1 MGKQIATY
9 NNKVKQLVPGYDL
22 KSYSPGTITVTRNS
36 VENEQYASW
45 SQNEDEQG
53 MYIKQYSIGDG
64 KAEYSSNQL
73 VAIVDLYY
81 RYLSPI
87 NGENY
92 EGGESPY
99 QLGDDGCIEID
110 NINKTI
116 EKGASYEFT
125 LTPKSGFSIVPA
137 GYVEVK
143 NESGWSGIDI
153 SWQNTEGPV
162 NITIPS
168 DKITGNL
175 RFVLND
181 CLYKLYIQKT
191 VDGHNYGDPEEIGTQ
206 NCSDIVNV
214 DSLKPAENPT
224 GTHFVNI
231 TKDGTAISGNQ
242 QFCGDTTIN
251 INYAINQYTI
261 DTSGV
266 NSDCVNV
273 VLSPN
278 VQTIEHGGS
287 LTITLTPK
295 EGKRNIGA
303 GSITMGNTAV
313 RTWTSERSITE
324 TISSVEGDVVVI
336 ASCGEEDTYTV
347 TINWVDRQNTLHTE
361 TDIVQSGATIL
372 PEDYVSDWTLPEGYY
387 INSMSPAEG
396 TSILVD
402 SDKTITYDCRLYEY
416 NINFVAGNGIT
427 LNSIDPQYVLYG
439 ESLTIND
446 VYEINQGYRSATETH
461 TGNAGV
467 SLNNGNVTV
476 TNVKSDVTITI
487 SASQIPSYYVSFA
500 FDDPNAGTLDP
511 DRVQVLEDGCAEI
524 EYTLNE
530 YYTLDTIDT
539 EGPGTETH
547 TSNTVKIC
555 DVTGDVTVTINT
567 NYNPPAETHRVT
579 YTLSG
584 SGINLYKDGAIVPS
598 QTTFDVVED
607 GNCSEIGYVITEGY
621 QFDGATSSVQ
631 SIVPTVDTTNRT
643 VEVCP
648 TSDVTIT
655 LTASQIQHTITYDIY
670 EDGVKTDTQTQSVA
684 EGETATLQYRK
695 SNTEDYLAPTVSSND
710 PNLTVN
716 VVKNTG
722 RGYTITGTPVTQ
734 DATISLYL
742 VTKPTHTVTFEV
754 YKDGTLDSS
763 DGWTSNYT
771 EGETFDDE
779 TFTYD
784 DSSYEIDD
792 VISQKLTV
800 DYNYGDSGEIIIS
813 TETPITEDA
822 TVEIYLNSIQQKTV
836 TNIYASGMDAMGG
849 VIFQAKFDDGTYDSN
864 QSKFTVS
871 YSDNDGNTSTSKD
884 VVNNVFDYN
893 LNMGTLKPEGNKY
906 ASGPGVYQ
914 KSKLLNLDYL
924 DYNTQRNKQ
933 VTVTYQG
940 HSETLNI
947 YQRGEQYGYYTGIND
962 SSTDLTNATWVSNSL
977 VDYGDSCNMY
987 DAETKSLYSQ
997 GLDIYNKDITPYY
1010 ITGTYIAENPLNH
1023 LDNNAKFYNNTLP
1036 VNYNKTNTTGYND
1049 HYHITW
1055 IEQGPYD
1062 ATYTINRVNTNMKG
1076 YVFEKDAYQLISSIC
1091 GGSMP
1096 ECNCYVSSESESSSI
1111 STLEA
1116 MDTELSGI
1124 ERSISSPYELWYVRP
1139 EHSYGR
1145 DSISYYHYKE
1155 NSEYRTNINDETFKD
1170 SSDSVLSFS
1179 YPTHIKSNNISQS
1192 ISMDRRKGPGGSNYV
1207 TDSIRWEDETPHDS
1221 PSSYDHW
1228 DYTYYDY
1235 YNRIY
1240 PVFSLTNSNLTG
1252 IHFEK
1257 YNQNYYNYDYDYDN
1271 VASIVNSRQLTDSE
1285 SNDQG
1290 RIITLYSTFISME
1303 TMIRPVFNNGAK
1315 FATLDKKYNGLD
1327 NDDINPESREDFG
1340 VNNYVN
1346 LGRRTRYISKFFLGE
1361 SGLAYNGSKDETL
1374 LTKQNDNDYGFD
1386 ISSYPYIIESD
1397 PNIDYGR
1404 YYDNSSDEYTQATS
1418 YDLNLEYRNTHY
1430 NKMASISFSQYYNN
1444 PASNIQNHYAHN
1456 EDGAKYV
1463 ICGDQFSGTGFYYLY
1478 DPLQSSD
1485 SRLSNWKNICTEG
1498 IKSITYNNS
1507 NGTYTIVTNN
1517 STYTDYRRNTADYYA
1532 RYYHK
1537 ELLNLGV
1544 KLYTNA
1550 NDITVEFDSYNCDDP
1565 KYGLGTIE
1573 LTDVN
1578 DSSKKAVWKYGSSS
1592 EYIED
1597 NQDELALNLK
1607 VSSDYQE
1614 GNINS
1619 TKTGGGIVKITCQW
1633 RNNQGDLMD
1642 TRVISGNIGGSCDR
1656 DNNPN
1661 ESGSYLTWAD
1671 LNNIYSEETSGTI
1684 TPFTNT
1690 GRELYIVNLDNKY
1703 YDLKNNEEI

>member
-45 SQNEDEQG
+45 SQGEDEQG
-53 MYIKQYSIGDG
+53 MYIDGYSIGDG
-64 KAEYSSNQL
+64 KAEYSNNQL

-92 EGGESPY
+92 EGGERPY
-99 QLGDDGCIEID
+99 QLGDNGCIEID
-110 NINKTI
+110 NLSKTI

-143 NESGWSGIDI
+143 NESGWSSIDI
-153 SWQNTEGPV
+153 SWQNTEGLV

-175 RFVLND
+175 RFVLDD

-206 NCSDIVNV
+206 NCFDTINV

-242 QFCGDTTIN
+242 QFCGDTTLN
-251 INYAINQYTI
+251 INYTINQYTI

-266 NSDCVNV
+266 NSECVDV

-278 VQTIEHGGS
+278 VQTIEHGES

-324 TISSVEGDVVVI
+324 TISSVEGDIVVI
-336 ASCGEEDTYTV
+336 ASCGEEDTYTI
-347 TINWVDRQNTLHTE
+347 TINWVDGQNTLHTE

-372 PEDYVSDWTLPEGYY
+372 PEDYVGDWTLPEGYY

-396 TSILVD
+396 TSIFVN

-427 LNSIDPQYVLYG
+427 LNPLDPQYVLYG
-439 ESLTIND
+439 ESLTINN
-446 VYEINQGYRSATETH
+446 VYEINQGYRSATQTH

-467 SLNNGNVTV
+467 SLNNGSVTV

-511 DRVQVLEDGCAEI
+511 DRVQVLEDNCAEI

-567 NYNPPAETHRVT
+567 NYNPPAETHKVT

-584 SGINLYKDGAIVPS
+584 DGIQLYKDGAIVPS
-598 QTTFDVVED
+598 QTSSDIVED
-607 GNCSEIGYVITEGY
+607 GNCSEIEYRLTEGY
-621 QFDGATSSVQ
+621 QFNEAISSVQ
-631 SIVPTVDTTNRT
+631 SIVPTVDTTNKT
-643 VEVCP
+643 VKVCP

-655 LTASQIQHTITYDIY
+655 LTASQIQHEITYDIY
-670 EDGVKTDTQTQSVA
+670 EDGVKIDTQTQTVA
-684 EGETATLQYRK
+684 EGGTATLQYRK

-716 VVKNTG
+716 VVKSTS

-742 VTKPTHTVTFEV
+742 VTKPTHNVTFEV
-754 YKDGTLDSS
+754 YLDGDSDPMYS
-763 DGWTSNYT
+763 WDITCT
-771 EGETFDDE
+771 DGETFE
-779 TFTYD
+779 NEEYD
-784 DSSYEIDD
+784 YDTSLYELVEITSEIN
-792 VISQKLTV
+792 VN
-800 DYNYGDSGEIIIS
+800 YNDQSGTITMNS
-813 TETPITEDA
+813 LDPITEDT

-864 QSKFTVS
+864 QSRFSVS

-893 LNMGTLKPEGNKY
+893 LNMGTLKPEDNKY
-906 ASGPGVYQ
+906 SSGPGVYQ
-914 KSKLLNLDYL
+914 KSKLSNLDYL
-924 DYNTQRNKQ
+924 DQNTQRNKQ

-947 YQRGEQYGYYTGIND
+947 QQRGEQYGYYTGINN
-962 SSTDLTNATWVSNSL
+962 SSTNLTNATWVSNSL
-977 VDYGDSCNMY
+977 IDYGDSCNMY

-1023 LDNNAKFYNNTLP
+1023 LDNNVKFYNNTRP
-1036 VNYNKTNTTGYND
+1036 VNYNKINTTGYDD

-1062 ATYTINRVNTNMKG
+1062 STSTSNRVTSNMKG
-1076 YVFEKDAYQLISSIC
+1076 WVFENDTYQLTSSIC
-1091 GGSMP
+1091 GGSAP
-1096 ECNCYVSSESESSSI
+1096 ECNCNVSSESESSSI

-1116 MDTELSGI
+1116 INTESSGI
-1124 ERSISSPYELWYVRP
+1124 EKSITSSYDLSYVRP

-1155 NSEYRTNINDETFKD
+1155 NSEYRTNVNDETFKD
-1170 SSDSVLSFS
+1170 SSDNVLNFS
-1179 YPTHIKSNNISQS
+1179 YPTHIKSNNTSKS
-1192 ISMDRRKGPGGSNYV
+1192 ISMNRKNGPGGSNYV
-1207 TDSIRWEDETPHDS
+1207 TDSIRWEDEVQHDS

-1240 PVFSLTNSNLTG
+1240 PVLTESTSNLTG

-1257 YNQNYYNYDYDYDN
+1257 YNQNYYNYDQDYDN
-1271 VASIVNSRQLTDSE
+1271 IASIVNSKQLIDSE

-1315 FATLDKKYNGLD
+1315 FATLNKKYNGLNND
-1327 NDDINPESREDFG
+1327 NISPESREDFEI
-1340 VNNYVN
+1340 NNYVN

-1361 SGLAYNGSKDETL
+1361 AELAYNGSKDETL
-1374 LTKQNDNDYGFD
+1374 LTKQNDYDYGLD
-1386 ISSYPYIIESD
+1386 INSYPYTIETN
-1397 PNIDYGR
+1397 PNVDYGQ
-1404 YYDNSSDEYTQATS
+1404 YYDDDSNEYTQATS
-1418 YDLNLEYRNTHY
+1418 YDSNLKYRNTHY
-1430 NKMASISFSQYYNN
+1430 NKIASISFSQYYNN
-1444 PASNIQNHYAHN
+1444 PASNIQNYYAHN

-1463 ICGDQFSGTGFYYLY
+1463 ICGDQFNGSGFYYLY
-1478 DPLQSSD
+1478 DPSQSSNL
-1485 SRLSNWKNICTEG
+1485 RLSDWKNICAEG

-1507 NGTYTIVTNN
+1507 YGTYTIVTNN
-1517 STYTDYRRNTADYYA
+1517 STYTDYKRTTADYSD

-1537 ELLNLGV
+1537 ELLNLGT

-1550 NDITVEFDSYNCDDP
+1550 TDVSVEFDSYKCGDP
-1565 KYGLGTIE
+1565 EYGLGTIE

-1578 DSSKKAVWKYGSSS
+1578 DSSKKAVWKSGSLS

-1597 NQDELALNLK
+1597 NQDELVLNLK

-1614 GNINS
+1614 GNISS
-1619 TKTGGGIVKITCQW
+1619 TKTGGGTVKITCQW
-1633 RNNQGDLMD
+1633 RNNNGDLID
-1642 TRVISGNIGGSCDR
+1642 TRVISGNIGGSCDS

-1661 ESGSYLTWAD
+1661 ESGSYLSWTD
-1671 LNNIYSEETSGTI
+1671 LNNIYSEETNNTI
-1684 TPFTNT
+1684 IPFTNT
-1690 GRELYIVNLDNKY
+1690 GKELYIVNLDNKY
-1703 YDLKNNEEI
+1703 YDLKNNEEIQ